1 MKDNKNLIKFNRDNA
16 NIPQPIETQSYRS
29 DYIYFG
35 KDNLYPNFL
44 IDLFYRSP
52 LHMAIVNRK
61 IEMAIGKDIKFKFET
76 LEEETKFWLKTKQ
89 LFRSSNKNI
98 YTFIE
103 NILKDLILFD
113 SFSVDIVN
121 NLEGKP
127 DKMDHLDQSKIRYG
141 EKNINEIQK
150 IWYSNNWADTR
161 KLRNRPME
169 FDNYLLN
176 PETTRGIYSYT
187 TYFPGK
193 EYYSLPQ
200 YVSAVNWILLDYEIS
215 NFHINNVKNG
225 FAPSMLIKYNTQP
238 ETVEEKDA
246 IAQSLYD
253 QYKGASNAG
262 EVIISFAVD
271 REHNIDVEPIS
282 QNASDTRFLLL
293 KEQSFQEILSVH
305 SVTNPQLFGKNTPGE
320 LGSSKDLI
328 RDYNLYYTS
337 VIEPYQIKVKEFLY
351 WIYDRMD
358 IQIKDIVFEPL
369 KVIDYVFDEQI
380 LASVMTKE
388 EIREK
393 LQLPKLEVSE
403 DVLTDENK
411 DLLND

>member
-44 IDLFYRSP
+44 IDLYYRSP
-52 LHMAIVNRK
+52 LHSAIVNKK
-61 IEMAIGKDIKFKFET
+61 IEMAIGKDIFFEFET
-76 LEEETKFWLKTKQ
+76 QEEETKFWLKTKN

-127 DKMDHLDQSKIRYG
+127 DKIDHLDQSKIRYG
-141 EKNINEIQK
+141 EKNVNELQK

-161 KLRNRPME
+161 KLKNRPLE
-169 FDNYLLN
+169 FDNYLIN
-176 PETTRGIYSYT
+176 PDTTRGIYSYT

-193 EYYSLPQ
+193 EYYSLPH

-225 FAPSMLIKYNTQP
+225 FAPSMFIKFNTEP
-238 ETVEEKDA
+238 ATMEEKDA
-246 IAQSLYD
+246 IAASLYD
-253 QYKGASNAG
+253 QYKGTSNAG
-262 EVIISFAVD
+262 EVVISFAVD
-271 REHNIDVEPIS
+271 REHNIDIEPIS

-293 KEQSFQEILSVH
+293 NEQVIQEILSVH
-305 SVTNPQLFGKNTPGE
+305 SVTNPQLFGIKTPGE

-328 RDYNLYYTS
+328 RDYNLYYTT

-351 WIYDRMD
+351 WIYDRMG

-393 LQLPKLEVSE
+393 LQLPKLKVSE

-411 DLLND
+411 NLNI

>member
-1 MKDNKNLIKFNRDNA
+1 MDKKNYIKFNRDTA
-16 NIPQPIETQSYRS
+16 PIPKPIEVQNYRQ
-29 DYIYFG
+29 DWVNFG
-35 KDNLYPNFL
+35 VDNLYPNFL
-44 IDLFYRSP
+44 IDLYYRSP
-52 LHMAIVNRK
+52 LHSAIVNK
-61 IEMAIGKDIKFKFET
+61 KMEMAIGRNIKFEFET
-76 LEEETKFWLKTKQ
+76 KDDEVKFWFKTKQ
-89 LFRSSNKNI
+89 LFRNSNKNI
-98 YTFIE
+98 YTFVE
-103 NILKDLILFD
+103 NVLKDLILFD

-121 NLEGKP
+121 DLEGTPNKI
-127 DKMDHLDQSKIRYG
+127 DHLDQSKIRYG

-161 KLRNRPME
+161 KTKNKPLD

-176 PETTRGIYSYT
+176 PNTTRGIYSYIN
-187 TYFPGK
+187 YFPGK

-215 NFHINNVKNG
+215 NYHISSIRNG
-225 FAPSMLIKYNTQP
+225 FAPSMFIKHNTMP
-238 ETVEEKDA
+238 ETEEEKEY

-253 QYKGASNAG
+253 QYQGSGNAG

-271 REHNIDVEPIS
+271 REHNVDIEPIS

-293 KEQSFQEILSVH
+293 NEQVLQEVLSVH
-305 SVTNPQLFGKNTPGE
+305 SVTNPQLFGIKTPGE
-320 LGSSKDLI
+320 LGGSKDLI

-351 WIYDRMD
+351 YIYDRCD
-358 IQIKDIVFEPL
+358 IRIKDIVFEQL
-369 KVIDYVFDEQI
+369 QIVDYTFDESI
-380 LASVMTKE
+380 LASVMTQD

-393 LQLPKLEVSE
+393 LGLKPLEINE
-403 DVLTDENK
+403 DTLTEENK